1 MQALCSYR
9 RLPYVN
15 ASVVIS
21 HAQES
26 METKTEML
34 EDVKLALPATTRVAD
49 MQKELEKKM
58 GWEPT
63 SKLERCLL

>member
-1 MQALCSYR
+1 
-9 RLPYVN
+9 
-15 ASVVIS
+15 
-21 HAQES
+21 

-34 EDVKLALPATTRVAD
+34 EDIKLAVPATTRVAE
-49 MQKELEKKM
+49 MQKEIEKKL